1 MADNELT
8 EVVSARLTPAEAEHA
23 KALGSGSASAGVRR
37 SLRLSST
44 ISGATGPGAA
54 RLSQLLEQAL
64 PLAHGLEQVTAADVV
79 AATSG
84 AAWMPRPDA
93 GLILEFRRL
102 APAGVLATPAG
113 VLAFG
118 AGAGG
123 ADSVLAIDLAAGQL
137 AVTELGQAADRA
149 VAIDGAGAVAAIAD
163 ALAMAHHLA
172 RLAVAEGRP
181 LATAVAECPALD
193 LRIHAA
199 DHQGHAVVEVAG
211 SAIRIHPLAF
221 MELLAECHCLLART
235 VAQSFADRQQLEGLL
250 EQPAADLA
258 WQRTHGEP

>member
-1 MADNELT
+1 MADELT

-23 KALGSGSASAGVRR
+23 KQLGSGSASAGVRR

-44 ISGATGPGAA
+44 ISGATTHGAA

-64 PLAHGLEQVTAADVV
+64 PLAHGLEQVAAADVV

-84 AAWMPRPDA
+84 AAWMPRPTA
-93 GLILEFRRL
+93 GLLLEFRRL
-102 APAGVLATPAG
+102 APGSVLALPNG

-118 AGAGG
+118 ADTAG
-123 ADSVLAIDLAAGQL
+123 ADSVLAIDLAAGQF
-137 AVTELGQAADRA
+137 AITELGQAAEHA
-149 VAIDGAGAVAAIAD
+149 VPIEGAGAVAAVCD
-163 ALAMAHHLA
+163 ALSMAHHLA
-172 RLAVAEGRP
+172 RQAVAEGRP
-181 LATAVAECPALD
+181 LATAVAECPALQ

-199 DHQGHAVVEVAG
+199 DQQGQAVIEVAG
-211 SAIRIHPLAF
+211 SVIRLHPLAF

-250 EQPAADLA
+250 EQPAPAVS
-258 WQRTHGEP
+258 WERSHGE

>member
-1 MADNELT
+1 MADELT

-23 KALGSGSASAGVRR
+23 KTLGSGSASAGVRR

-44 ISGATGPGAA
+44 ISGATTHGAA

-64 PLAHGLEQVTAADVV
+64 PLAHGLEQVAAADVV

-84 AAWMPRPDA
+84 AAWMPRPTA
-93 GLILEFRRL
+93 GLLLEFRRL
-102 APAGVLATPAG
+102 APGSVLALPHG

-118 AGAGG
+118 TDPAG
-123 ADSVLAIDLAAGQL
+123 ADSVLAIDLEAGQF
-137 AVTELGQAADRA
+137 AVTALGQAAEHA
-149 VAIDGAGAVAAIAD
+149 VQIDGAGAVAAICD
-163 ALAMAHHLA
+163 AMATAHHLA
-172 RLAVAEGRP
+172 RLAVVEGRP
-181 LATAVAECPALD
+181 ISTAVAECPALK

-199 DHQGHAVVEVAG
+199 DQQGQAVIEVAG
-211 SAIRIHPLAF
+211 SVIQLHPLGF
-221 MELLAECHCLLART
+221 LELMAECHCLLART

-250 EQPAADLA
+250 EQPSPAVS